1 MKNLKDK
8 AEENL
13 RIKAKVDQKVAE
25 YTAKL
30 DGRIAEIGDE
40 AIRSKFIEIRDRIVN
55 LAFDASDA
63 AENDGSLPSAMKGW
77 NQAIEAALRVIDQ
90 EMPPTETK
98 P

>member
-8 AEENL
+8 AARDKIVSEMVSKGRE
-13 RIKAKVDQKVAE
+13 
-25 YTAKL
+25 
-30 DGRIAEIGDE
+30 RIAEIGDE
-40 AIRSKFIEIRDRIVN
+40 AVKAKLTEIRDRIVN

-77 NQAIEAALRVIDQ
+77 NQAIEATLRVIDS
-90 EMPPTETK
+90 ELLPKEPK